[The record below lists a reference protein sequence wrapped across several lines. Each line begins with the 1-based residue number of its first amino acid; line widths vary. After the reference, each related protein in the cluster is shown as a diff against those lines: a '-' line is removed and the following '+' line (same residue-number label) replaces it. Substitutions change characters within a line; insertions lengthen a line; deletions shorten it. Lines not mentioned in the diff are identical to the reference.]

1 MRRRA
6 SADAIT
12 GFIELGAG
20 RLEAVAVAELQDGM
34 LVAAGQVKFGLA
46 GKELWQRLARLRA
59 GPETCA
65 GLIPV
70 RPELVAGV
78 KFCDGGLLSV
88 G

>member
-1 MRRRA
+1 MTR
-6 SADAIT
+6 SGDAIT

-34 LVAAGQVKFGLA
+34 LVPVGQVKFGLA
-46 GKELWQRLARLRA
+46 GKEPWQRLAAPRRS
-59 GPETCA
+59 ETCA
-65 GLIPV
+65 GRIPV

-78 KFCDGGLLSV
+78 KFCDGVLLSV